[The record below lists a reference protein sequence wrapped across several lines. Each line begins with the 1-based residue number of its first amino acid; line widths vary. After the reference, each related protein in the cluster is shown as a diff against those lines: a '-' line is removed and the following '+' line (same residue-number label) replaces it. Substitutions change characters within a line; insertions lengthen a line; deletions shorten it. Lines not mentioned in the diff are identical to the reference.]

1 MQRLLPHFL
10 SPRKQQNIC
19 RRVMK
24 ACSCTEFYK
33 SPSVLGV
40 SSLCR
45 QLLPQEVQRMKVE
58 SQEPTLQH
66 LGKVR
71 NPQPHSDQQVS
82 GKWDKPDGHL
92 ENKDL
97 ENKLRRNFLQGTAE
111 TFFLASKL
119 VSESMYPIWL
129 LFLTPVPLPWLVR
142 AIFFMGPCGE
152 SDQGTNSD

>member
-1 MQRLLPHFL
+1 MRA
-10 SPRKQQNIC
+10 S
-19 RRVMK
+19 
-24 ACSCTEFYK
+24 SCTEFYK

-45 QLLPQEVQRMKVE
+45 QLLLQELQWMKVE

-66 LGKVR
+66 LGKVSERLFTLR

-97 ENKLRRNFLQGTAE
+97 KNKLRRNLLQGTTE

-119 VSESMYPIWL
+119 VLESMYPIWL
-129 LFLTPVPLPWLVR
+129 LFLTPVPPPWLVR
-142 AIFFMGPCGE
+142 VIFFMGPCGE